1 MPEPT
6 TPTLSSPPPVASSGE
21 VHGFRLDRMHVEV
34 DGPDDAPAVVML
46 HGWGSSAALMRPF
59 AQMLTDERRVHNLDL
74 PGHGQTPPPPHAW
87 GVPEYAEL
95 VAAYV
100 RTYIGDAPVPFIGH
114 SNGGRISLF
123 MASTDAY
130 SGLIERMV
138 LVSPSGVTP
147 PRGMKYHV
155 KKNVANVLK
164 APINLLPSGWRDGAH
179 AHLRHSLVWSML
191 GSSDYQ
197 NLDEAMR
204 GTFVKTVGFHVD
216 DRLDRITAPT
226 LLFWGDQDTAVVEAQ
241 MRTLENELGDA
252 GLVPLS
258 GAAHYGYLDAPDV
271 VMAGTRQFLGL
282 ERRHAL
288 GWPGEGIA
296 GGVHEWHLRKL
307 LTDQDE
313 A

>member
-1 MPEPT
+1 MPDSSAPT
-6 TPTLSSPPPVASSGE
+6 PESPPAAAPPPAPPSRSPDAE
-21 VHGFRLDRMHVEV
+21 TSLVHGFALDRMHAEV
-34 DGPDDAPAVVML
+34 DGPEGAPPVVML

-74 PGHGQTPPPPHAW
+74 PGHGRTPPPPEAW

-100 RTYIGDAPVPFIGH
+100 RTHIGPGPYPFVGH

-130 SGLIERMV
+130 AGLIDTLV

-147 PRGMKYHV
+147 PRGPKYHL
-155 KKNVANVLK
+155 KKSVASVLK
-164 APINLLPSGWRDGAH
+164 APIGLLPDAWRDEAH
-179 AHLRHSLVWSML
+179 AHLRHSLVWSWL

-216 DRLDRITAPT
+216 DRLSRIAAPT
-226 LLFWGDQDTAVVEAQ
+226 LLFWGERDTAVRRVQ
-241 MRTLENELGDA
+241 METLERELQDA
-252 GLVPLS
+252 GLVVLP
-258 GAAHYGYLDAPDV
+258 GAAHYGYLDAPDIV
-271 VMAGTRQFLGL
+271 GAGTRAFLGL
-282 ERRHAL
+282 SEA
-288 GWPGEGIA
+288 EVTA
-296 GGVHEWHLRKL
+296 GPAKG
-307 LTDQDE
+307 
-313 A
+313 

>member
-1 MPEPT
+1 MPDTT
-6 TPTLSSPPPVASSGE
+6 TPTLSSPPAVASPSE

-34 DGPDDAPAVVML
+34 DGPETAPPVVML

-87 GVPEYAEL
+87 GVPEYAAL

-100 RTYIGDAPVPFIGH
+100 RQHIGDGPVPFIGH

-123 MASTDAY
+123 IASTDEYA
-130 SGLIERMV
+130 GLIERMV

-155 KKNVANVLK
+155 KKGVANALK
-164 APINLLPSGWRDGAH
+164 APINLLPSGWRDEAH

-226 LLFWGDQDTAVVEAQ
+226 LLFWGDKDTAIGAAQ
-241 MRTLENELGDA
+241 MHTLEQQIPDA
-252 GLVPLS
+252 GLVTLP

-282 ERRHAL
+282 S
-288 GWPGEGIA
+288 EGTRSA
-296 GGVHEWHLRKL
+296 GPAKG
-307 LTDQDE
+307 
-313 A
+313 